1 MAENW
6 VEMMVVLMVDEMVG
20 LVLQIIKM
28 IIKT

>member
-6 VEMMVVLMVDEMVG
+6 VEMMVALMVDEMVG
-20 LVLQIIKM
+20 LVLQIIRI